1 MPGASVEEAVREAAR
16 QQPGLRLV
24 VWFGSTARGDATPGS
39 DVDLG
44 VLGGDGAALAAEV
57 SRAVGREVDLVSL
70 EGELPVPLL
79 EALVRDGRVIWRADA
94 TAEGAARAR
103 RCRLH
108 ARPQQLQRFTFRA
121 CRRPTRLPTDGCRSC
136 PPPSPRWPWSR
147 SNPTCG
153 RRSPPTAPRR
163 GRRAGS
169 RRPGDE
175 GRPPSS
181 RRPPRAAG
189 ARDRAADG
197 SPQGRT
203 GSTTSEGKGST
214 RSVASITRPL
224 SS

>member
-94 TAEGAARAR
+94 TAEGAWRARAVAD
-103 RCRLH
+103 LE
-108 ARPQQLQRFTFRA
+108 L
-121 CRRPTRLPTDGCRSC
+121 
-136 PPPSPRWPWSR
+136 
-147 SNPTCG
+147 
-153 RRSPPTAPRR
+153 
-163 GRRAGS
+163 
-169 RRPGDE
+169 RRPGW
-175 GRPPSS
+175 
-181 RRPPRAAG
+181 RRMRDAWL
-189 ARDRAADG
+189 AR
-197 SPQGRT
+197 
-203 GSTTSEGKGST
+203 
-214 RSVASITRPL
+214 VASRGLP
-224 SS
+224 